1 MAPMGLSNKLFLVNY
16 KRQEY
21 VIIGWTVLQENYLD
35 LHRLGPSL
43 GVSA

>member
-1 MAPMGLSNKLFLVNY
+1 MGLSNRLFLVNY

-21 VIIGWTVLQENYLD
+21 VIISWAALQENYLD
-35 LHRLGPSL
+35 LHRLGLPL